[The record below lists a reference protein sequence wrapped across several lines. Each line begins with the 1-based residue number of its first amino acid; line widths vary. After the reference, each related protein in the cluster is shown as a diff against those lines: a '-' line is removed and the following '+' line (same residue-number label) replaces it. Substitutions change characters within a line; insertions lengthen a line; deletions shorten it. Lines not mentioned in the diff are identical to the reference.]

1 MQSGV
6 NNLDYNL
13 IWNKFL
19 ERIKQEIQPVNYET
33 WFEETKLIEIKNDY
47 AKILVPMTLHKKH
60 LKDVYNDIVTN
71 IFNEI
76 TESNFN
82 IIYIT
87 TTKI

>member
-33 WFEETKLIEIKNDY
+33 WFEETKLIEIKND
-47 AKILVPMTLHKKH
+47 
-60 LKDVYNDIVTN
+60 
-71 IFNEI
+71 
-76 TESNFN
+76 
-82 IIYIT
+82 
-87 TTKI
+87 

>member
-47 AKILVPMTLHKKH
+47 AKKH
-60 LKDVYNDIVTN
+60 LTN
-71 IFNEI
+71 EFIQN
-76 TESNFN
+76 
-82 IIYIT
+82 YAGGR
-87 TTKI
+87 